1 VLVFLFLGKNQH
13 EGEIRICFY
22 QIWEALAELY
32 CFSFL
37 SQEKMR
43 RVYVEDSMARVFRQ
57 GYVFHYFT
65 DAAISFDS
73 LICS

>member
-1 VLVFLFLGKNQH
+1 MLVFLFLGKNQH
-13 EGEIRICFY
+13 EGEIQICFY

-43 RVYVEDSMARVFRQ
+43 RFLLKTAWPAFFGKVMF
-57 GYVFHYFT
+57 FIT
-65 DAAISFDS
+65 S
-73 LICS
+73 LMQLSLLTL